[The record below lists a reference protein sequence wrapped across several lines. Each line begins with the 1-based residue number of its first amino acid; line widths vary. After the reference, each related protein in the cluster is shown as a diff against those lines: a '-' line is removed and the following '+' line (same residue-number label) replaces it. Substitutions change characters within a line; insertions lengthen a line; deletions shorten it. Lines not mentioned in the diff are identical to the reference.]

1 MKKKK
6 KQEKKHTQEKHSTLI
21 WYHFSWLGSKLRE
34 KGGSFVRW
42 SRKLL
47 FCQNQ

>member
-6 KQEKKHTQEKHSTLI
+6 RKKHTQEKHNTFILH
-21 WYHFSWLGSKLRE
+21 HFSWLGSKLR
-34 KGGSFVRW
+34 KKAGSFVRW